1 MIENNPMYVKSKTML
16 KRMNSL
22 INPDDNDRL
31 RPSNPDQLVYTPDSP
46 PAQLGQQDHP
56 LDVVVLQQVD
66 VRPHVGDWA
75 DVHHH
80 HVVDLRVLL
89 LVKATRDNHGEA
101 FFFSLSAIRF
111 AQMKNHIV
119 HRNP

>member
-1 MIENNPMYVKSKTML
+1 MLEKLGTRKSL
-16 KRMNSL
+16 KNSL
-22 INPDDNDRL
+22 INPDDNDRF
-31 RPSNPDQLVYTPDSP
+31 RPPHPDQLVYASDSP
-46 PAQLGQQDHP
+46 PAQLRQQDHP

-66 VRPHVGDWA
+66 VRPHVSDRA

-89 LVKATRDNHGEA
+89 LVKTTRDNHDEA
-101 FFFSLSAIRF
+101 FFFPLSVIRW